1 MNFQLLSVAHDI
13 KPKEIIGKVRVSDV
27 GTFYCKDMF
36 KFAMP
41 LEVSLSGPYQ
51 SFCQNAPNF
60 NFIKIEV
67 IRGNKIPLLIAGNCV
82 HENLVEFCELL
93 KRCKFPAVTIVKSLV
108 FVRALQTVI
117 ETGKVMSMVL
127 ILPTLERGDF
137 LEPISFVHLYDAQ
150 FGAMKYA
157 PIVGSSSSKK
167 RQPSSSPRG
176 VPAPTRA
183 RKDTSSVRAR
193 KDTSSV
199 VQCATNVD
207 SSDSD
212 DFSTLRVRETTETF
226 LAIEDK
232 RPLTMTL
239 LDPDMVTSMG
249 GCEELQRQWSLFV
262 GTSFEFI
269 RTMAEQYSQLAKLIT
284 STHIANFQ
292 RDEAKAKAEAAAM
305 AKIHADAEA
314 KAKASAAAAAAAA
327 AEAAAVLTN
336 RKHLAE
342 AEAAEDAKKNAEA
355 AAEAAAVL
363 TNRKLLAEAEAAE
376 EEKANSKMS
385 AEFKAKTKVEAAIA
399 EQRRLDEK
407 SAAEVAVLVQG
418 VARDDRE
425 SLHRHQLENNA
436 ALAVSAAASVAALV
450 PPSPTQS
457 QYPHGESIT
466 TLDQVTRFSNYA
478 STTEHAELLVTK
490 CTANGC
496 HAWCSGFAPHFD
508 AAGLPV
514 CGFHDVNK
522 IAYRWPSGMTKTR
535 RVLWMMYNGVS
546 ASGPCWLCFKE
557 VHFPNFQAS
566 HIKPKCAVKDNSV
579 GNLRVCCANCNNN
592 CNSKNLRTF
601 AEEQDLQAVRSA
613 VSRKAADMLM
623 ATEYEAAE
631 LMKRFTS
638 KKLDRIH
645 HRFPVKLHS
654 QLKSA
659 EAKFAAAAC
668 SVSTA
673 SSSSS
678 SASAS
683 ISSVPSY
690 EKLHSIFV
698 SK

>member
-1 MNFQLLSVAHDI
+1 MIVKLGEYKIHYEVAHENCIIMKLCNLIDAFLGGKHTVRAQQFTALSKTNQLLIS
-13 KPKEIIGKVRVSDV
+13 RNV
-27 GTFYCKDMF
+27 GQAGIAYFITLETF
-36 KFAMP
+36 
-41 LEVSLSGPYQ
+41 VGP
-51 SFCQNAPNF
+51 FC
-60 NFIKIEV
+60 E
-67 IRGNKIPLLIAGNCV
+67 KIPKGSQEFLRANAFIDAMQAHRPGDLLPEHIPEPVSIGIDP
-82 HENLVEFCELL
+82 H
-93 KRCKFPAVTIVKSLV
+93 TM
-108 FVRALQTVI
+108 Q
-117 ETGKVMSMVL
+117 KVSA
-127 ILPTLERGDF
+127 T
-137 LEPISFVHLYDAQ
+137 
-150 FGAMKYA
+150 
-157 PIVGSSSSKK
+157 SSKK
-167 RQPSSSPRG
+167 RQPSSSPHG
-176 VPAPTRA
+176 APAPTRA
-183 RKDTSSVRAR
+183 RKE
-193 KDTSSV
+193 TSSV
-199 VQCATNVD
+199 VQRATNVD

-212 DFSTLRVRETTETF
+212 DFSTSRVRETTETF

-292 RDEAKAKAEAAAM
+292 RDEAKFQRDEAKAKAEAAAM

-314 KAKASAAAAAAAA
+314 KVKAEAAATEKIHADAEAKAKASAA
-327 AEAAAVLTN
+327 
-336 RKHLAE
+336 
-342 AEAAEDAKKNAEA
+342 A

-668 SVSTA
+668 SVSTSA
-673 SSSSS
+673 SSPSSSSSS
-678 SASAS
+678 SASTS
-683 ISSVPSY
+683 TSSVPSY